1 MRYLRKFNESTDGG
15 FSDFKKFC
23 EDSLAYL
30 IDDGFRVKV
39 DTEDIT
45 LSILIHKFSFPNWTN
60 FTWDD
65 VKDDIIPLLEVLK
78 EKYSF
83 FENIKFVSEDQHHN
97 NFYLEYK
104 YDDVINDS
112 FTLNQD
118 LDKILREVGNKSDF
132 DKIVSIEIIKK
143 FK

>member
-1 MRYLRKFNESTDGG
+1 MAKTKSKDSTPTPQ
-15 FSDFKKFC
+15 STN
-23 EDSLAYL
+23 
-30 IDDGFRVKV
+30 V
-39 DTEDIT
+39 DI
-45 LSILIHKFSFPNWTN
+45 PNINVNT
-60 FTWDD
+60 
-65 VKDDIIPLLEVLK
+65 
-78 EKYSF
+78 
-83 FENIKFVSEDQHHN
+83 
-97 NFYLEYK
+97 

>member
-1 MRYLRKFNESTDGG
+1 MRYLRKFNESADGG

-39 DTEDIT
+39 DAEDNT

-65 VKDDIIPLLEVLK
+65 VKDDVIPLLELLK
-78 EKYSF
+78 EKYYF
-83 FENIKFVSEDQHHN
+83 NENISFIGEDLNYN
-97 NFYLEYK
+97 NFYLSYK
-104 YDDVINDS
+104 YDNILNDNFPLEKDVDYHRKDN
-112 FTLNQD
+112 
-118 LDKILREVGNKSDF
+118 KIIK
-132 DKIVSIEIIKK
+132 IEIIKK

>member
-23 EDSLAYL
+23 EYSLAYL

-39 DTEDIT
+39 DAEDDT

-65 VKDDIIPLLEVLK
+65 VKDDVIPLLEVLK
-78 EKYSF
+78 EKYYF
-83 FENIKFVSEDQHHN
+83 NENISFIGEDLNYN
-97 NFYLEYK
+97 NFYLSYK
-104 YDDVINDS
+104 YDNILNDNFPLEKDVDYHRKDN
-112 FTLNQD
+112 
-118 LDKILREVGNKSDF
+118 KIIK
-132 DKIVSIEIIKK
+132 IEIIKK

>member
-39 DTEDIT
+39 DAEDIT
-45 LSILIHKFSFPNWTN
+45 LSILIHKFSFPNWTK

-65 VKDDIIPLLEVLK
+65 VKDDVIPLLEVLK
-78 EKYSF
+78 EKYYF
-83 FENIKFVSEDQHHN
+83 NENISFTGEDLYYN
-97 NFYLEYK
+97 NFYLSYK
-104 YDDVINDS
+104 YDDILNDN
-112 FTLNQD
+112 FPLGKDVDYHRKDN
-118 LDKILREVGNKSDF
+118 KIIK
-132 DKIVSIEIIKK
+132 IEIIKK

>member
-39 DTEDIT
+39 DAEDDT

-65 VKDDIIPLLEVLK
+65 VKDDVIPLLEVLK
-78 EKYSF
+78 EKYYF
-83 FENIKFVSEDQHHN
+83 NENISFIGEDLNYN
-97 NFYLEYK
+97 NFYLSYK
-104 YDDVINDS
+104 YDNILNDNFPLEKDVDYHRKDN
-112 FTLNQD
+112 
-118 LDKILREVGNKSDF
+118 KIIK
-132 DKIVSIEIIKK
+132 IEIIKK